1 MYDLSHDA
9 RYSGPDSILRF
20 SLPPCYILWVAS
32 VVGVVVGLMLSATG
46 IVGTPGGAISL
57 AWRVEGSVRF
67 VAAPE
72 TGDGPRPPAGRRAVR
87 VQPLG
92 ACGLAE
98 EHFCGRPG
106 GGAQGLDRTKK
117 LLCWKGIAS
126 CAQAEA
132 KTDGEPR
139 ATRGARRLD
148 DLGRRRGGRA
158 HVERDRH
165 CRHPRRGV
173 KPRLAGGGLG
183 PLRGRA

>member
-1 MYDLSHDA
+1 VSALPRST
-9 RYSGPDSILRF
+9 RYFCRDSILRQRDAA
-20 SLPPCYILWVAS
+20 CYILWVAS

-46 IVGTPGGAISL
+46 LVGTPGGALSL
-57 AWRVEGSVRF
+57 AWRVEGSVRI

-72 TGDGPRPPAGRRAVR
+72 TGDGPRPPAGRRAAR

-98 EHFCGRPG
+98 EHSRGRPG

-117 LLCWKGIAS
+117 LLSWKGIAS
-126 CAQAEA
+126 CAQAET

-158 HVERDRH
+158 HVERDRP

-183 PLRGRA
+183 PHRGRA